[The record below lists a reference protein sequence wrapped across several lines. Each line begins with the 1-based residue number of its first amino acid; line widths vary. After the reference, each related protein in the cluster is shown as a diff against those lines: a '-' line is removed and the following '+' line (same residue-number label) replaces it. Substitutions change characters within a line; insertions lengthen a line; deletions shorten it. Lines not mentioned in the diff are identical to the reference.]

1 MIFNNGDGTSSD
13 VYKKI
18 LSNKLSVDLGY
29 MYENAI
35 AQIIVNSGRNLY
47 YHTWKKMVVHIAM
60 K

>member
-47 YHTWKKMVVHIAM
+47 YHTW
-60 K
+60 

>member
-35 AQIIVNSGRNLY
+35 AQIIVNSGRNLC